1 MALIFAQIGLTGS
14 TRAYS
19 SPNLLETEAFIM
31 HHVDSN
37 NLDETNFAPE
47 FYTTYD
53 NDLTTYKEFTENC
66 LVIVFTKPMN
76 IGSILLSFPDSDED
90 KDEAPSYSV
99 YGVD

>member
-1 MALIFAQIGLTGS
+1 
-14 TRAYS
+14 
-19 SPNLLETEAFIM
+19 M

-90 KDEAPSYSV
+90 KDKAPSYSV
-99 YGVD
+99 YGVDQTSWCKSASDQTTFRAHSDGSLLCLY